1 MSDTAN
7 VFHEN
12 IFQQKPDPDTFG
24 GRLLRAREATGLSV
38 KDLAWRL
45 GVMIAT
51 VQGWESDRAQPSSHR
66 LATLAGMLN
75 VSLSWI
81 LHGVGTGAPDRDDAS
96 MSSVV
101 DQQLSRLKHLHAQT
115 GQLIG
120 RIELDLE
127 RMQSSNAA

>member
-7 VFHEN
+7 
-12 IFQQKPDPDTFG
+12 IFEQEPDADTFG
-24 GRLLRAREATGLSV
+24 GRMVRAREATGLSV

-66 LATLAGMLN
+66 LATIAGMLN
-75 VSLSWI
+75 VSLSWL
-81 LHGVGTGAPDRDDAS
+81 LHGVGNGAEDFEAQPS
-96 MSSVV
+96 ESVV
-101 DQQLSRLKHLHAQT
+101 DQQLSQLKHLHAQT

-120 RIELDLE
+120 RMEMDLE
-127 RMQSSNAA
+127 RLQSSPAA